1 MTIPMW
7 EVIDKLNKEFEEQ
20 YYKTQV
26 LEKRV
31 EELQKQLYEKEVL
44 ERVRLLQKNQIQL
57 PRRSA
62 GNEKI
67 YNTGKNCPNE
77 LKDQCVLLNQFK
89 YIFEEIKLEPELDFY
104 TCFKSSDF
112 SDCFQF

>member
-7 EVIDKLNKEFEEQ
+7 EVIDKLNKEFDEQ

-57 PRRSA
+57 PTMV
-62 GNEKI
+62 EKI

-77 LKDQCVLLNQFK
+77 VKHQCALLNDFK
-89 YIFEEIKLEPELDFY
+89 YIFDTIKLETDSDFY